1 MDYDFMKH
9 YLAKPD
15 ESLASHNANLKNNM
29 EILLEFG
36 YLDPKYTKVL
46 TVAIDSH
53 DIGKMNPHFQHR
65 VRNGGRFDEKK
76 EVGHNILSLFF
87 VDLEEQLSKEEFYRA
102 ANIVLNHHHYVDN
115 FKALNRERDG
125 SLSELIHVGISQIV
139 EEMKKQG
146 FDYTPRDLS
155 AKKIIRIRDIAVQF
169 DTRLLQGFLHKCDY
183 AASAGI
189 PIEYKNDFLLQKMD
203 QLDYEWNDLQ
213 VFCRSHQEENLLI
226 SAPTGMGKTEA
237 SLLWLGNEKG
247 FYVLPLKTAINA
259 IYERIRKNILKEENV
274 EERLAL
280 LHGETLDL
288 YFAGVEGES
297 EYDKINEY
305 YQRTRNMS
313 LPLTIT
319 TPDQLFDFVYKYEG
333 YETKLATLSYSKVI
347 IDEIQAYSPDL
358 LAYLVYGIQQI
369 VMAGGKFAVFTATFP
384 PFIRELLV
392 KRISRRGGSQESP
405 EDEDRRRNAFELLN
419 HIEHQRFSSNL
430 KRHNISIRQR
440 ALNAEDIRAVYHREE
455 EKKILVVCNTVRRA
469 QELYEELK
477 EEGEVYLLHAKYIQR
492 HRRDKEERIL
502 SDGKTFREG
511 DILNDKKV
519 IWIAT
524 QIVEAS
530 LDIDF
535 DYVFTE
541 LTDLNGLLQR
551 LGRCNRKGV
560 KPVDHPNCFVYTE
573 INEKLFMTGDK
584 GFIDRTLYELSVQA
598 LLKHGDGLFLE
609 DEKFELIDEYFTL
622 EKIQEQGCEFY
633 TQYKD
638 IYNRIHGL
646 YYGELDYTV
655 VKQTFRNIISYKVIP
670 EPVYEHY
677 REEIDAIYS
686 EWKEIDAKYQKKSLR
701 PELSID
707 EKKKDRLRKAE
718 LKRTLNSYCV
728 NVGMY
733 DMPGY
738 VPKERMLSF
747 GKEEIKIIPCEYSE
761 ELGFQRA
768 SKNSSGEKQKN
779 EETFDAFF

>member
-15 ESLASHNANLKNNM
+15 ESLASHNDNLKKNM
-29 EILLEFG
+29 ALLQEFG
-36 YLDPKYTKVL
+36 YLDPKYEQVL
-46 TVAIDSH
+46 EVAIDSH
-53 DIGKMNPHFQHR
+53 DIGKINSHFQYR
-65 VRNGGRFDEKK
+65 VQNGGHFDKEK
-76 EVGHNILSLFF
+76 EIGHNILSAFF
-87 VDLEEQLSKEEFYRA
+87 VDLENRLSRENYCKA
-102 ANIVLNHHHYVDN
+102 VDIVLNHHHYVDN
-115 FKALNRERDG
+115 YKALDEESNQI
-125 SLSELIHVGISQIV
+125 LIQQGV
-139 EEMKKQG
+139 EEILQEMKKHG
-146 FDYTPRDLS
+146 IFYEPKDLS
-155 AKKIIRIRDIAVQF
+155 DRILDEVQESAVQF

-183 AASAGI
+183 AASAGL

-203 QLDYEWNDLQ
+203 ELDYQWNDLQ
-213 VFCRSHQEENLLI
+213 VFCRSHQGENLLI

-259 IYERIRKNILKEENV
+259 IYERIRKNILKEESV

-288 YFAGVEGES
+288 YFSGVEGES
-297 EYDKINEY
+297 EYDKVNEY

-369 VMAGGKFAVFTATFP
+369 VMAGGRFAVFTATFP

-419 HIEHQRFSSNL
+419 HIEHQRFSSDL

-440 ALNAEDIRAVYHREE
+440 ALNVEDIRAVYHRAE

-502 SDGKTFREG
+502 ADGKTFREEG
-511 DILNDKKV
+511 TLNDKKV

-560 KPVDHPNCFVYTE
+560 KPVDQPNCFVYTE
-573 INEKLFMTGDK
+573 INENLFMTGDK
-584 GFIDRTLYELSVQA
+584 GFIDRTLYNLSVQA
-598 LLKHGDGLFLE
+598 LMKHGDGLFLE

-622 EKIQEQGCEFY
+622 EKIQEEGSEFY

-646 YYGELDYTV
+646 YYGELDYST

-670 EPVYEHY
+670 EPVYY
-677 REEIDAIYS
+677 SYQEEIDEIYF
-686 EWKEIDAKYQKKSLR
+686 EWKEIDAKYQNKSLR
-701 PELSID
+701 SKRSDD

-718 LKRTLNSYCV
+718 LKRSLNSYCV

-733 DMPGY
+733 DIKGQ
-738 VPKERMLSF
+738 VQKDRILLF
-747 GKEEIKIIPCEYSE
+747 GKDEIKIIPCEYSE

-768 SKNSSGEKQKN
+768 SKNSFGEKQKI